1 MAGTCVAH
9 LGHRGVLRLGFYLSE
24 GSSIALLPV
33 VDQLACDQAEC
44 LSLLTAEHEKNK
56 GGRSEQA
63 TWVPTVCSSSRR
75 LRRLSLLS

>member
-44 LSLLTAEHEKNK
+44 LSLLTAVHEKSK
-56 GGRSEQA
+56 GGGGQSEPPGFPPCA
-63 TWVPTVCSSSRR
+63 AARED
-75 LRRLSLLS
+75 